1 MDKKSPIGIF
11 DSGLGGISVLSAI
24 HSLLPNE
31 DLLFLGDS
39 KYNPYGTKTKEEIT
53 ARCIAIC
60 DWFMQK
66 DVKAI
71 VIACN
76 TATSACVDV
85 LRQRYPIDI
94 IGMEPALKVACELG
108 EKQKIAVWATD
119 YTLKEKKFAH
129 LMQRFEQ
136 EHTIYR
142 VPCPKLV
149 ELVEQDALNQKE
161 LIHSTLEGYLKK
173 APQVDSI
180 VLGCTHFVFYK
191 KALRKWIDPS
201 ISIVDGNEGTARHL
215 KDLLE
220 AKDLLSSVGGDIQ
233 WNNTNESKIDL
244 SKKLWKRLEEEN
256 GISME

>member
-1 MDKKSPIGIF
+1 MDKNSPIGIF

-31 DLLFLGDS
+31 NLLFLGDS

-60 DWFMQK
+60 DWFMSQ

-76 TATSACVDV
+76 TATSACVDY

-94 IGMEPALKVACELG
+94 IGMEPALKVACEMG
-108 EKQKIAVWATD
+108 PNQKIAVWATD

-129 LMQRFEQ
+129 LMQRFEK
-136 EHTIYR
+136 EHCIYR

-149 ELVEQDALNQKE
+149 ELVEQDALDQE
-161 LIHSTLEGYLKK
+161 ALIHATLDGYLKQ
-173 APQVDSI
+173 AEQVDSI

-191 KALRKWIDPS
+191 KALRQWIDPS

-215 KDLLE
+215 KDLL
-220 AKDLLSSVGGDIQ
+220 AKKDLLASSGGQIQ
-233 WNNTNESKIDL
+233 WNNTKEEKIAL

-256 GISME
+256 VTCME